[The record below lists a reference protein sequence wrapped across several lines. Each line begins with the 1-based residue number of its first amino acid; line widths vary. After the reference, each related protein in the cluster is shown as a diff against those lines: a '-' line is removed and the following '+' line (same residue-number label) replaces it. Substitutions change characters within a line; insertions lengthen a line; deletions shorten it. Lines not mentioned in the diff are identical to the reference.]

1 MQIDVAISSPYVI
14 PSCFVR
20 LDSNTQT
27 HVFVLLARP
36 SAKITDQSITI
47 VAPTRL
53 TFQVIQASK
62 LVDDAFAIQ
71 SNITLGLEA
80 NIIGGNPLRV
90 GLNFTLLSAPLTVFN
105 STVGDV
111 KVQGLSAVVNALFSD
126 VVLPLVNKVVTC
138 TRGIPLPTVA
148 GVTFAK
154 TKIILQNGVFLIATE
169 FTV

>member
-1 MQIDVAISSPYVI
+1 MLSPLALQ
-14 PSCFVR
+14 

-27 HVFVLLARP
+27 HIFVLFTRP

-53 TFQVIQASK
+53 TFQVMQASK

-80 NIIGGNPLRV
+80 SIIGSDPLRV
-90 GLNFTLLSAPLTVFN
+90 GLNFTLLAAPLAVFN

-126 VVLPLVNKVVTC
+126 VVLPLVNKVVN
-138 TRGIPLPTVA
+138 RGIPLPTVA
-148 GVTFAK
+148 GVTFTK

>member
-1 MQIDVAISSPYVI
+1 M
-14 PSCFVR
+14 
-20 LDSNTQT
+20 
-27 HVFVLLARP
+27 
-36 SAKITDQSITI
+36 
-47 VAPTRL
+47 
-53 TFQVIQASK
+53 QASK

-80 NIIGGNPLRV
+80 SIIGSDPLRV
-90 GLNFTLLSAPLTVFN
+90 GLNFTLLAAPLAVFN

-126 VVLPLVNKVVTC
+126 VVLPLVNKVVN
-138 TRGIPLPTVA
+138 RGIPLPTVA
-148 GVTFAK
+148 GVTFTK